1 MGYFSCLFALML
13 SMGFHICFCL
23 TIKNPLR
30 MIPECSHFSPDQTQA
45 SFYTTD
51 DGHNC
56 CMCPMGTYVAAD
68 CRTGNPNSTNCVPCE
83 YNDHKKTYVD
93 FEPHNQVKC
102 YTDSTACMSHMVA
115 VGGSPTSKARCE
127 CPEGYKKVYI
137 RCEKI
142 VNPTQKGIQQ
152 TSSSTHSTEAFV
164 YTSTAEMIKSSSIHS
179 STGTELKEKDV
190 YRQTTANEFSA
201 SPTAY
206 FKQTSD
212 STDVSFANME
222 VVTVPVLETITATTV
237 ILAVIGLTALLVCL
251 NKKYNW
257 CQCNG
262 KVAQMFVQPILRPEK
277 YTSGVLKEENSSIL
291 VDDITAME
299 LDTIEVKVPP
309 DNLAEAYNVNE
320 NNDVNAQ
327 PFNYYEN
334 RAIPPIQPQG
344 EQLQRNEVADV
355 QPRRLTEVEKNQRYD
370 VLMEI
375 ADEITLSHLSKVG
388 HTLLRQRTQSL
399 EDILG
404 KPQSTHE
411 KAMAIFKRSVQ
422 INPTLRL
429 GEFRRIFENFEMN
442 YLREIIDKKLCENG
456 RAEV

>member
-1 MGYFSCLFALML
+1 MGYFSRLFALSLML

-45 SFYTTD
+45 SFYTTA

-56 CMCPMGTYVAAD
+56 CMCPMGTYLAAD

-83 YNDHKKTYVD
+83 YNDLKKTYVD

-127 CPEGYKKVYI
+127 CPEGYKKVHI

-142 VNPTQKGIQQ
+142 VNPTSKVMQH
-152 TSSSTHSTEAFV
+152 TPSSTYSTEAFV
-164 YTSTAEMIKSSSIHS
+164 YTSTAEMMKSTSIHS
-179 STGTELKEKDV
+179 STDTNVKEKDV
-190 YRQTTANEFSA
+190 YRQTTADEFSA
-201 SPTAY
+201 SSLAY
-206 FKQTSD
+206 FDQTSNSID
-212 STDVSFANME
+212 DQYANNN
-222 VVTVPVLETITATTV
+222 VVT
-237 ILAVIGLTALLVCL
+237 G
-251 NKKYNW
+251 

-262 KVAQMFVQPILRPEK
+262 KIAQTFGPPIATTAV
-277 YTSGVLKEENSSIL
+277 YTPGVFMSVDSRSEEENSSIL
-291 VDDITAME
+291 DVDDIAAA
-299 LDTIEVKVPP
+299 IESDSIEENVPL
-309 DNLAEAYNVNE
+309 NNRAEAYNVDE

-355 QPRRLTEVEKNQRYD
+355 QPRPLTELEKYQRYD

-404 KPQSTHE
+404 KPQSTHG

-429 GEFRRIFENFEMN
+429 GEFRRIFENFKMN